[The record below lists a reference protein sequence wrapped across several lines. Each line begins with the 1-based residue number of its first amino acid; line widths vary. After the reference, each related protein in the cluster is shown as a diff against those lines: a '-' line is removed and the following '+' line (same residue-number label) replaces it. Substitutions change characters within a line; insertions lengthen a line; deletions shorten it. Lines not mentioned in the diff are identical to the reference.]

1 MMEAIVI
8 MDKNTSKTENINK
21 TLIITIILNMFLLII
36 KIIAGLMVGSTALIA
51 DGVHSGSDVITSVGV
66 IIGVKMS
73 QKPRDEEHH
82 YGHGKIETITTFLLS
97 IVLIYVG
104 VKIGYSAF
112 IAIIQKKQVHFTYF
126 ALFTALISIIIKEV
140 QYQITFRVGT
150 REQSP
155 ALIADSWHHRSDA
168 LSSIASFIGILGA
181 KYEIYILD
189 GLAGLVV
196 SIIIIKVGVKIFIDC
211 FQQLI
216 DVSIHTDEIDNVK
229 NIITNKTDTEYI
241 SDMRTRRYGTKVFI
255 DISICVNPNINI
267 YEGHE
272 IAKEVENII
281 KEEIDNVKDVI
292 VHVNPYCYKECC
304 KEKPGGFPPDCS

>member
-1 MMEAIVI
+1 

-21 TLIITIILNMFLLII
+21 TLIITIILNIFLLII
-36 KIIAGLMVGSTALIA
+36 KIIAGLMIGSTALIA
-51 DGVHSGSDVITSVGV
+51 DGIHSGSDVITSVGV

-104 VKIGYSAF
+104 MKIGYSAF
-112 IAIIQKKQVHFTYF
+112 IATIQKKQVHFTYF
-126 ALFTALISIIIKEV
+126 ALFTAFISIIIKEA
-140 QYQITFRVGT
+140 QYQIAFRVGT

-168 LSSIASFIGILGA
+168 FSSIASFIGILGA

-196 SIIIIKVGVKIFIDC
+196 SIIIIKIGVKIFIDC

-229 NIITNKTDTEYI
+229 DIIINKTDTKNI
-241 SDMRTRRYGTKVFI
+241 SDMRTRQHGTKVFV
-255 DISICVNPNINI
+255 DISICVNPSINI

-281 KEEIDNVKDVI
+281 REEIDNVEDVV
-292 VHVNPYCYKECC
+292 VHVNPYCYEEHR
-304 KEKPGGFPPDCS
+304 KEKPEEFPPDCN

>member
-112 IAIIQKKQVHFTYF
+112 IAVIQKKQVHFTYF
-126 ALFTALISIIIKEV
+126 ALFTALISIIIKEI

-150 REQSP
+150 KEQSP

-181 KYEIYILD
+181 RYEIYILD

-304 KEKPGGFPPDCS
+304 KEKPGEFPPDCS

>member
-8 MDKNTSKTENINK
+8 MDKNTSKTEDINK

-112 IAIIQKKQVHFTYF
+112 IAVIQKKQVHFTYF
-126 ALFTALISIIIKEV
+126 ALFTALISIIIKEI

-150 REQSP
+150 KEQSP

-181 KYEIYILD
+181 RYEIYILD

-304 KEKPGGFPPDCS
+304 KEKPGEFPPDCS